1 MTSKTRSGVVLLAE
15 REFPATVTLSV
26 IRNPRSPVG
35 RQHVEVRFHGEAPPE
50 HLPVIVGEATFREH
64 DGGSH
69 ILQNTGR
76 RWFLKN
82 PEEFL
87 K

>member
-1 MTSKTRSGVVLLAE
+1 MAKL
-15 REFPATVTLSV
+15 
-26 IRNPRSPVG
+26 
-35 RQHVEVRFHGEAPPE
+35 PPE